1 MPIGEI
7 CNRSVVFARRGDSIV
22 EAARLMR
29 EHHVGDLVVVEEANG
44 QRTPV
49 GILTDR
55 DLVIEVIAKEV
66 DMTRV
71 TVGDVMSNHLHVAH
85 EGDGIYDTIQ
95 AMRVRGVRRVPV
107 VNEKGQLAGIVSAD
121 DLLELLS
128 DEIAAL
134 AKLSIRQQAREKTA
148 RPTSSG

>member
-7 CNRSVVFARRGDSIV
+7 CNRSVVFARPADSIV

-29 EHHVGDLVVVEEANG
+29 EHHVGDLVVVDEANG
-44 QRTPV
+44 TRTPV

-55 DLVIEVIAKEV
+55 DLVIEIIAKEV

-71 TVGDVMSNHLHVAH
+71 TVGDVMSNHLHVAR
-85 EGDGIYDTIQ
+85 EEDGIYDTIQ
-95 AMRVRGVRRVPV
+95 AMRARGIRRVPV
-107 VNEKGQLAGIVSAD
+107 VNGKGQLTGIVSAD

-134 AKLSIRQQAREKTA
+134 AKLSTRQQAREQKTRKA
-148 RPTSSG
+148 D